1 MYQVPAVKLN
11 ECQETFNQDLDET
24 HLCAGGEQ
32 GKGAC
37 NGDNGGGLFS
47 KLSDGRWEVVGVA
60 SSGIKY
66 CDDEIG
72 IPVVFTR
79 VSQYTQWIEQTMAKM
94 L

>member
-1 MYQVPAVKLN
+1 MPVVKIDQCK
-11 ECQETFNQDLDET
+11 EAYDDIGFDLDLDDS
-24 HLCAGGEQ
+24 HLCAGSEP
-32 GKGAC
+32 GKCSAP
-37 NGDNGGGLFS
+37 GDGGLFS
-47 KLSDGRWEVVGVA
+47 KLSDGRWQVVGVA